1 MSTTTAR
8 ERLAALHRDFNA
20 PGSTIHL
27 HTFSA
32 QHEALLREIHAEAAA
47 QPASAPAPAA
57 PAPAVSAKPFSA
69 GKALLDLVETMGEA
83 IGARLRGHDDR
94 LAALERRL
102 AQVEA
107 TKGIAY
113 RGIWTE
119 GTLYSRGDFATSGG
133 SCWHANCETYSKP
146 GESPDWTLAVKCG
159 RDGKDLR

>member
-1 MSTTTAR
+1 MSTSAR
-8 ERLAALHRDFNA
+8 ERLAALDRKFNA
-20 PGSTIHL
+20 PACTMHLSTYTQEREGL
-27 HTFSA
+27 
-32 QHEALLREIHAEAAA
+32 QREIDAEAAA
-47 QPASAPAPAA
+47 RPAPTPAPAA

-69 GKALLDLVETMGEA
+69 GKALLDLVETLGQLA
-83 IGARLRGHDDR
+83 GDRLRGHDDR
-94 LAALERRL
+94 LAALEQRL

-119 GTLYSRGDFATSGG
+119 GTLYSRGDFATRGG